1 VPDASGPF
9 DTASF
14 GQGPWFRDRGYLEP
28 SGLPGPPA
36 ATTAAGDL
44 PLSVNGLTVS
54 VGLGRAHVRGAY
66 YERTGTAWTATVA
79 ANTNPTLN
87 RVDRI
92 VLRRDLTAKTVVP
105 VMLQG
110 TPAATPTATALTQVE
125 NGVWEQPLYQFTVP
139 ANSGTTLAN
148 IVDERRWID
157 PGTGRL
163 VTPAAKVMATFAGS
177 VILGS
182 DQVLSAFTPGT
193 VYDTGPKLWD
203 DVNKR
208 FVVPAGWG
216 GRWRFRCYG
225 RWTGGTGNVGAF
237 VVVRISLGAWQGT
250 LVASDLRPITTVNET
265 HTWVEWEGP
274 LPAGQI
280 VSLGY
285 FATASQ
291 NPVNWNVESWASAE
305 YVSA

>member
-28 SGLPGPPA
+28 SGLPGPPP

-66 YERTGTAWTATVA
+66 YERTGTAWTVTVA
-79 ANTNPTLN
+79 ANTNPTNN
-87 RVDRI
+87 RVDRV
-92 VLRRDLTAKTVVP
+92 VLRRDLAAKTVTP

-110 TPAATPTATALTQVE
+110 TPASTPTAPALTQVE

-139 ANSGTTLAN
+139 SNSGTTIAN

-157 PGTGRL
+157 QGAGRL
-163 VTPAAKVMATFAGS
+163 ITPHAKAMATTANA
-177 VILGS
+177 VILGA
-182 DQVLSAFTPGT
+182 DGVLGAYATAA
-193 VYDTGPKLWD
+193 VYDTGPGLYD
-203 DVNKR
+203 AANKR

-216 GRWRFRCYG
+216 GRWRFRGYG
-225 RWTGGTGNVGAF
+225 RWTGGSGNVGAF
-237 VVVRISLGAWQGT
+237 VVHRISRGAWPGT
-250 LVASDLRPITTVNET
+250 AVASDLRPITTVNET
-265 HTWVEWEGP
+265 HTWVEWEDTV
-274 LPAGQI
+274 PAGQI
-280 VSLGY
+280 VSFGY

-291 NPVNWNVESWASAE
+291 NPVNWNAEGWISAE
-305 YVSA
+305 YLGA